1 MHHSASHSIFVVN
14 LHDFDELVIK
24 ASHSKPVLVDLWADW
39 CSPCRVIA
47 PVLEKLVTE
56 FKNQLAV
63 AKLEVDVDDNMKI
76 AGHYQVRGFP
86 TLILFQH
93 GEEQGRFSGARPLS
107 FIRAFIEEHVD
118 L

>member
-1 MHHSASHSIFVVN
+1 MSHSAAPSTFIVDLHS
-14 LHDFDELVIK
+14 FDKLVIK
-24 ASHSKPVLVDLWADW
+24 ASHSKPVLVDLWAEW

-47 PVLEKLVTE
+47 PLLEKVMVE
-56 FKNQLAV
+56 FENQISI

-107 FIRAFIEEHVD
+107 FIRTFIDEHAD